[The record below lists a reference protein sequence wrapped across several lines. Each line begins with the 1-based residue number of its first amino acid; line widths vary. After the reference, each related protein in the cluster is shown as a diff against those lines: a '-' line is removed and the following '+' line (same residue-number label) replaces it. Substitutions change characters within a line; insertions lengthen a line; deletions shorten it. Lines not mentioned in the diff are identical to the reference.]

1 MPSISVIMPT
11 ARDEHPIVGMPNL
24 RFLEPTL
31 KSLKN
36 QTFTDFE
43 FIIVDAL
50 YDERSYDFSKLSF
63 PVKHVP
69 IDPRHRFWL
78 DRGRWGVCGQLNTAL
93 LHAEGE
99 LIVRVDDCSEFDEE
113 FLARFWGAYES
124 GLWALAM
131 HIRFLKGKPARLN
144 EEYLAEGY
152 EAKHAETWD
161 GGVDRGALLKKLYG
175 EDGLIRDSRYDI
187 VKANGGKMIGPY
199 NWMYGYSSFTLEAA
213 LNVNGFDE
221 MFDGDKSLED
231 VDFGSRLEMAGYQ
244 DMFSLDVKHQC
255 IEHEHKPIPERLI
268 PSGQKAIKCNYAVM
282 MNNRQKKA
290 YRANDRSLT
299 SSDITYIK
307 EETLRPPCSPHSGM
321 YENDCEGE
329 LFNLWASNQSIFDLR
344 GERLEI

>member
-11 ARDEHPIVGMPNL
+11 ARDEYPIVGMPNL

-31 KSLKN
+31 KSLKS

-50 YDERSYDFSKLSF
+50 YDERSYDFSKLPF

-93 LHAEGE
+93 LHVEGE
-99 LIVRVDDCSEFDEE
+99 LIVRVDDCSEFDER
-113 FLARFWGAYES
+113 FLTRFWETYQS

-152 EAKHAETWD
+152 EAIHSDTFEAGE
-161 GGVDRGALLKKLYG
+161 RGEFLKKLYG
-175 EDGLIRDSRYDI
+175 EDGLIRDSRYEQ
-187 VKANGGKMIGPY
+187 VKARGGKMIAPY

-213 LNVNGFDE
+213 LKVNGFDE

-231 VDFGSRLEMAGYQ
+231 VDFGSRLEMAGYRN
-244 DMFSLDVKHQC
+244 MFSLDVEHQC

-268 PSGQKAIKCNYAVM
+268 SSGQKPIKCNYAVLS
-282 MNNRQKKA
+282 NSRKHHFFKA
-290 YRANDRSLT
+290 NTEPLT
-299 SSDITYIK
+299 DEMVADII
-307 EETLRPPCSPHSGM
+307 EETLKPPCSPTPGM
-321 YENDCEGE
+321 YEEDCEGE
-329 LFNLWASNQSIFDLR
+329 LFLRWVDNPPIFNLR
-344 GERLEI
+344 EERMEV